1 MGGLIINI
9 GSGGGISCK
18 FTEGHG
24 PLETVV
30 IYPTNDVPVVQTP
43 AYQSTVVETIT
54 EVATQDTVVETEEEI
69 VNQETILNYYETL
82 NITERAALITALR
95 TDEIAV
101 LARERAERKARSI
114 ALGVHTGKTIEEYS
128 TSAWQIKQDYP
139 DSEDGVYWIQN
150 DDINNGDPFQ
160 IYCDMTTLGGGWTLV
175 VQNSGGTWT
184 PEQVYSRNATTPPT
198 QLVGYDVQSAD
209 YNYSILSWA
218 DKIKRAESGFDYMLT
233 AHEHGSLGGAWTA
246 NEAYSF
252 IQTLENVNLGDPD
265 LGTEGWRKNITE
277 LARFGL
283 NGKTWTYDSEGLEA
297 RMPWVGIGI
306 NNGWLTT
313 DGFRGGWWGTIIT
326 DAGWYP
332 APWMSNIEGG
342 NHPGVIWYWVR

>member
-9 GSGGGISCK
+9 GQGGISCE
-18 FTEGHG
+18 FTEGQG
-24 PLETVV
+24 PLEAVV
-30 IYPTNDVPVVQTP
+30 IHPTSNIPVSQPLV
-43 AYQSTVVETIT
+43 YQSTIVEPITEIITQNIVVETK
-54 EVATQDTVVETEEEI
+54 EEI
-69 VNQETILNYYETL
+69 VNQETILQYYESL
-82 NITERAALITALR
+82 SITERAALITALR

-114 ALGVHTGKTIEEYS
+114 ALGIHTGKTIEEYS

-139 DSEDGVYWIQN
+139 DSEDGLYWIQN

-160 IYCDMTTLGGGWTLV
+160 VYCDMTTLGGGWTLV
-175 VQNSGGTWT
+175 VQNSGASWT
-184 PEQVYSRNATTPPT
+184 PEQVYSCNSTTPPS
-198 QLVGYDVQSAD
+198 QLVSCDVQSAD

-218 DKIKRAESGFDYMLT
+218 DKIKRSESGFDYMLT
-233 AHEHGSLGGAWTA
+233 AREHGSLGGAWTA
-246 NEAYSF
+246 NEPYSF
-252 IQTLENVNLGDPD
+252 IQTLEEVSLGDPD

-277 LARFGL
+277 LARFGY
-283 NGKTWTYDSEGLEA
+283 NGNTWNYDSEGLEA

-326 DAGWYP
+326 NEGWYP

-342 NHPGVIWYWVR
+342 NHPGAIWYWVR